1 MAIDSAIRRFS
12 LLDFDVPSSPGLGPP
27 NATPDA
33 GDRQH
38 LLWLYSF
45 DAGGVV
51 VPPAPDADDWLMR
64 IRRRQRRK

>member
-1 MAIDSAIRRFS
+1 MAVDSAIRRFS

-38 LLWLYSF
+38 LLWLYAF

-51 VPPAPDADDWLMR
+51 VPPTPDDNLIIR
-64 IRRRQRRK
+64 ISHHRRGRR